1 MTEFTCIE
9 DLRQVARRR
18 VPRMFYDYVDTGS
31 WTEYTY
37 RANEAAFQR
46 LEFRQ
51 RVAVDITERS
61 TATRMVGQAV
71 SMPLAIAP
79 TGLTG
84 MVHPDGEIL
93 AAKAAQK
100 AGVPFTLSTMSICSI
115 EAVAQATNSHPFW
128 FQLYVMRDRKFV
140 ASLIRRAQPWWSRWI
155 YRSLANGTRTKKM
168 ACQRHPDPRCEMC

>member
-100 AGVPFTLSTMSICSI
+100 AGVPFTHVDHEHFLHRS
-115 EAVAQATNSHPFW
+115 
-128 FQLYVMRDRKFV
+128 
-140 ASLIRRAQPWWSRWI
+140 RRAGHQLPPVLVSTVCD
-155 YRSLANGTRTKKM
+155 A
-168 ACQRHPDPRCEMC
+168 